1 MQLQTYAKIG
11 IVVGIASLAIL
22 TPFVAISAYLQHE
35 HEFARLFVDGDR
47 QLQLMKTEESFKNF
61 LDRYP
66 DAIVEERDHR
76 HNTELDVRA
85 FNNITGNELR
95 LNMGYDFWD
104 DRVYEHADCNV
115 NDREI
120 RKQLGPMPDTEL
132 TIPASMY
139 KQGNAHDQYTAE
151 FIKYTNCLE
160 IGIDPIAPATLTEI
174 LKTTHYIAI
183 PVGTGVPG
191 CEETN
196 ECYNPYSLTVNTG
209 DVVEW
214 QNFDDAAHTV
224 TSGTPMD
231 DGPDGYFDT
240 GLFMSQESFKIQ
252 FDESGT
258 YDYFC
263 MVHPWMTGEIVV
275 VDSEPKENEK

>member
-11 IVVGIASLAIL
+11 IVVGIASLVIL

-35 HEFARLFVDGDR
+35 HEFARLFVDGDK
-47 QLQLMKTEESFKNF
+47 QLQLMKTEESYQNF

-66 DAIVEERDHR
+66 DAIVEERDSR

-95 LNMGYDFWD
+95 LNLGYDFWD
-104 DRVYEHADCNV
+104 NRVYEHADCNAE
-115 NDREI
+115 DREV
-120 RKQLGPMPDTEL
+120 RQQLGSMQDAEL
-132 TIPASMY
+132 TIPASFY
-139 KQGNAHDQYTAE
+139 KHGNAHDQYTAE

-160 IGIDPIAPATLTEI
+160 IGINPIVIATVTEI
-174 LKTTHYIAI
+174 PKTTHYIAI
-183 PVGTGVPG
+183 PEGTGAPG

-196 ECYNPYSLTVNTG
+196 ECYNPYSLTVHVG
-209 DVVEW
+209 DVIEW
-214 QNFDDAAHTV
+214 QNFDEATHTV
-224 TSGTPMD
+224 TSGTPE
-231 DGPDGYFDT
+231 DGPEDYFDT
-240 GLFMSQESFKIQ
+240 GLFMSQESFKVPFNQ
-252 FDESGT
+252 AGT

-275 VDSEPKENEK
+275 VDSKLQENEN